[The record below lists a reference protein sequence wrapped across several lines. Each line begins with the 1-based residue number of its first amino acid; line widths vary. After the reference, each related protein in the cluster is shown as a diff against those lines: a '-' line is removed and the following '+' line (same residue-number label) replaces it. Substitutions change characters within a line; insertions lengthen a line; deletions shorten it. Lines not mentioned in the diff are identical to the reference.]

1 MLPIIG
7 MKINDIFNYGTQIFS
22 SINQFVVST
31 TKTAF
36 TFVTSKLGL
45 GKSLGTS
52 ETKLTDVK
60 IPLEKNLNA
69 EGIQI
74 DKKEQEAL
82 EEELE
87 QLLQEG
93 ESKMGDLGKNISKKE
108 VIPQKEE
115 AIAKL
120 EEAIE
125 HNQSFINEW
134 QGKIDLL
141 KGKEQQTVAEQNF
154 IKETEEII
162 RQKEPLISDAKEML
176 EKLKKM

>member
-52 ETKLTDVK
+52 ETKPTDVK

-69 EGIQI
+69 AGIQI

-82 EEELE
+82 NEELE

-93 ESKMGDLGKNISKKE
+93 ESKMGKLGKNISKEK
-108 VIPQKEE
+108 VVPQKEE
-115 AIAKL
+115 AIK
-120 EEAIE
+120 
-125 HNQSFINEW
+125 HNQAFINEW

-141 KGKEQQTVAEQNF
+141 KGKVQQTVEEQKF